1 MSAGEILQAGTYD
14 ELMASCQEF
23 RELVDAHNDTV
34 DSERNREY
42 ASVKTTTAVS
52 KEEIQKTYIREQ
64 QTEASGDQLI
74 KREERETGDTGLKP
88 YIQYLSHGKGFLFCF
103 LTVCLHFL
111 FVVGQ
116 LIQNYFLAAD
126 IQNPYVSK
134 VELFTIYSVIGFI
147 LAVLLLFRSFCLVRL
162 GCDAAESISS
172 TLVNSLFRAPMSFYD
187 STPLGRILSRVR
199 ISKLRF

>member
-1 MSAGEILQAGTYD
+1 MVATYQP
-14 ELMASCQEF
+14 LTLAMQPCLTWLPTTICVHTQQ
-23 RELVDAHNDTV
+23 
-34 DSERNREY
+34 Y
-42 ASVKTTTAVS
+42 ASVKTTTGVS
-52 KEEIQKTYIREQ
+52 KEEIQKTCIREQ

-88 YIQYLSHGKGFLFCF
+88 YIQYLSHRKGFLFCF

-199 ISKLRF
+199 ISKLRC